1 MADSADAAR
10 RRELQRRA
18 FAAGGGLTPEEAEEL
33 RMLSAPADVREPAAL
48 PPASVTA
55 EMPVTA
61 ETPVTAK
68 APEIAYAATEEPP
81 AASDSDT
88 GPESAAGPA
97 PAITRARRPRRALA
111 VLIAVAALVLGV
123 GVGWL
128 SAPRAVQAAPTMTA
142 EQQKIDAEIV
152 ASGDFDAESVR
163 FRGEKDG
170 AAIWS
175 ATQKEKPCVVLSVDG
190 QRSTGCVS
198 GERPDGGID
207 FPVAQVQT
215 QDGDTRTSFT
225 AYLIPT
231 LSGEWAPVV
240 DSMAMTA
247 SDWQAQYTPEELE
260 LLDILEKDGLNG
272 SDLEILGYDGDIPVW
287 STYGPERCLA
297 AVDPDTSTVQQHCT
311 DRDAESTL
319 EIALGDSIY
328 QAVWSDRRGTSL
340 TILKQA
346 TSSQV
351 TCDTET
357 GDCTWVDD
365 TPVDVG

>member
-1 MADSADAAR
+1 
-10 RRELQRRA
+10 
-18 FAAGGGLTPEEAEEL
+18 
-33 RMLSAPADVREPAAL
+33 
-48 PPASVTA
+48 
-55 EMPVTA
+55 
-61 ETPVTAK
+61 
-68 APEIAYAATEEPP
+68 
-81 AASDSDT
+81 
-88 GPESAAGPA
+88 
-97 PAITRARRPRRALA
+97 
-111 VLIAVAALVLGV
+111 
-123 GVGWL
+123 

-240 DSMAMTA
+240 D
-247 SDWQAQYTPEELE
+247 
-260 LLDILEKDGLNG
+260 
-272 SDLEILGYDGDIPVW
+272 
-287 STYGPERCLA
+287 
-297 AVDPDTSTVQQHCT
+297 
-311 DRDAESTL
+311 
-319 EIALGDSIY
+319 
-328 QAVWSDRRGTSL
+328 
-340 TILKQA
+340 
-346 TSSQV
+346 
-351 TCDTET
+351 
-357 GDCTWVDD
+357 
-365 TPVDVG
+365 